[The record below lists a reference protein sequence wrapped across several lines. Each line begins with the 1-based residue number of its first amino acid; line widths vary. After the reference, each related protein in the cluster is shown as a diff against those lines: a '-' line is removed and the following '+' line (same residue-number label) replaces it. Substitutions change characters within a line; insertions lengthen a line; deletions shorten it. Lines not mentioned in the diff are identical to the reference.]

1 MRILEMVSQYERN
14 GAMIYARRIIPLLR
28 ARGHEVWLAARPDS
42 WIARE
47 TAGEATLV
55 PTHFVRW
62 PLAEPR
68 RVAELCRRERI
79 AVVHSHLTRAHNFSL
94 WLRALGGPPGVA
106 HSHSHHFQPHWY
118 FHRLVVAVSRGN
130 LRRLRARLA
139 ALGRR
144 GRVLHNF
151 VDTAKFAPRASPA
164 DASAGNDPLRAA
176 FGIPAGA
183 PVVAQVAEI
192 NPRKGQLCALRA
204 AARVRHARADTHF
217 VFLGAERCAP
227 DYLATLRTETERH
240 GLANTIHWAGRR
252 EDVAEL
258 LPHATAAILPSLD
271 EPFSL
276 AGLEAMACGVP
287 LVASRVGGFPE
298 MVEDGVSGAL
308 VPSENDAALAEA
320 LLRLLE
326 DPARRTAAGAAARA
340 KVVAEFSPEPHVA
353 RLEALLA
360 EAAGRNGL

>member
-55 PTHFVRW
+55 ATDFSRW

-68 RVAELCRRERI
+68 RVVEFCRRERI

-118 FHRLVVAVSRGN
+118 FHRLVVAVSHGN

-151 VDTAKFAPRASPA
+151 VDTEQFSPRASLQPVSGGA
-164 DASAGNDPLRAA
+164 DPLRAA
-176 FGIPAGA
+176 FGIPVNA
-183 PVVAQVAEI
+183 PVIAQVAEI

-204 AARVRHARADTHF
+204 AARVRRARADAQF
-217 VFLGAERCAP
+217 VFIGAERCAP
-227 DYLATLRTETERH
+227 VYLAALRAETERS
-240 GLANTIHWAGRR
+240 GLAGAIHWAGRR

-258 LPHATAAILPSLD
+258 LPHATAAMLPSLD

-308 VPSENDAALAEA
+308 VPPENDAALAEA
-320 LLRLLE
+320 LLKLLN
-326 DPARRTAAGAAARA
+326 DRVRCATAGAAARA
-340 KVVAEFSPEPHVA
+340 KVVAEFSPGPHIVQ
-353 RLEALLA
+353 LEALLA
-360 EAAGRNGL
+360 ETATRL